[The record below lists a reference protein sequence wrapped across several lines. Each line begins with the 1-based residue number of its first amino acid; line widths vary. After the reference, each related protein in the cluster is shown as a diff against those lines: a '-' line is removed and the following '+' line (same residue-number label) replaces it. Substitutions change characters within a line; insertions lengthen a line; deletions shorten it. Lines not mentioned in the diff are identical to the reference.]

1 MEKILSILMLL
12 NGSGPELN
20 DRAIN
25 TSAYIDVR

>member
-1 MEKILSILMLL
+1 MEKILSILMIL

-25 TSAYIDVR
+25 TSIDVR